1 MSDFGFAL
9 RVNSYSI
16 NVNYQSKVNE
26 ILEAAMDWAC
36 GYDGK
41 DKKQIQNFVRETR
54 LKSPP

>member
-1 MSDFGFAL
+1 VSDFGFAS
-9 RVNSYSI
+9 RVNLYSI
-16 NVNYQSKVNE
+16 NVNE

-41 DKKQIQNFVRETR
+41 DKKHIQNFVRQTR

>member
-1 MSDFGFAL
+1 MSDFGFAS
-9 RVNSYSI
+9 RVNLYSI
-16 NVNYQSKVNE
+16 NVNYQNEVNE

-41 DKKQIQNFVRETR
+41 DKKHIQNFVRQTR